1 MKKHLRIDC
10 SLMPGN
16 AAIPSGS
23 RHPTLRV
30 RALLGQRRGHA
41 DTELERYAAISE
53 AIQRSGTCLRRG
65 EEQGVGAASPRH
77 THCGPLMSAA
87 RPRRELW
94 LKLFPSTLRVPGP
107 SAAWRDYLGFTVL
120 KPAGFYV

>member
-1 MKKHLRIDC
+1 MDRPQERFKKEPIVKKHLRIDC

-53 AIQRSGTCLRRG
+53 AILAASSLPGAPVVRWPATWRSGD
-65 EEQGVGAASPRH
+65 RH
-77 THCGPLMSAA
+77 EG
-87 RPRRELW
+87 
-94 LKLFPSTLRVPGP
+94 
-107 SAAWRDYLGFTVL
+107 
-120 KPAGFYV
+120 